1 MCISHIQLLAVFL
14 AVYIVMALKLK
25 RKTLSLNKYRLYEKL
40 SGKQQ
45 QSIMLHNFVSCDDI
59 VNR

>member
-14 AVYIVMALKLK
+14 AVYIVMTLKLK

-40 SGKQQ
+40 SGKKQ
-45 QSIMLHNFVSCDDI
+45 QSIMLLNFVSCDDI